1 MKRLELYYD
10 DHGIVHGRWR
20 DNRATENTVQVA
32 LCASISAI
40 TRCTARRGTYPTC
53 VLCIV
58 ILDSL
63 GGFAR
68 FI

>member
-1 MKRLELYYD
+1 MKRLELYHD
-10 DHGIVHGRWR
+10 DHGVVHGRWR
-20 DNRATENTVQVA
+20 DIYANENRVAVA

-40 TRCTARRGTYPTC
+40 TRCTTHRGTYPTC
-53 VLCIV
+53 FLCIV